1 MARIADTFEIPDY
14 EEPLVYNLMSK
25 EQFNAEI
32 EKGIEDI
39 HAGRIYSADEIEA
52 EMENKLKYKK
62 GVIHANI

>member
-32 EKGIEDI
+32 EKGI
-39 HAGRIYSADEIEA
+39 YSVCIQRS
-52 EMENKLKYKK
+52 NTLKNSYILSKC
-62 GVIHANI
+62 IIIP